1 MNRVLAEHEALY
13 ASIHHRD
20 GPPTAPLTS
29 DLIFPKLRGVG
40 GPPRALPPH
49 LKHEP
54 SHTQPQQQQHHHK
67 ALSHGGHHHHSHHH
81 HHHPPAD
88 PAAAAAAAAEL
99 SEKLLLPRP
108 LVTLPHLPMPV
119 KPTNRDLRLST
130 SLEEE
135 KMFGKKRVAMVLRPP
150 DVGI

>member
-1 MNRVLAEHEALY
+1 V
-13 ASIHHRD
+13 
-20 GPPTAPLTS
+20 
-29 DLIFPKLRGVG
+29 
-40 GPPRALPPH
+40 LPPH

-54 SHTQPQQQQHHHK
+54 SHPQQQQQQK
-67 ALSHGGHHHHSHHH
+67 ALSIGDHSHPHSH
-81 HHHPPAD
+81 NAHHHPPAD

-108 LVTLPHLPMPV
+108 LVTLPHLPLPV

-135 KMFGKKRVAMVLRPP
+135 KMYGKRRVAMVLPPP
-150 DVGI
+150 DLGI

>member
-1 MNRVLAEHEALY
+1 MY
-13 ASIHHRD
+13 ASVHHRD

-29 DLIFPKLRGVG
+29 DLVFPKLRGVG
-40 GPPRALPPH
+40 GPPRVLPPH

-54 SHTQPQQQQHHHK
+54 SHPQQQQQQK
-67 ALSHGGHHHHSHHH
+67 ALSIGDHSHPHSH
-81 HHHPPAD
+81 NAHHHPPAD

-108 LVTLPHLPMPV
+108 LVTLPHLPLPV

-135 KMFGKKRVAMVLRPP
+135 KMYGKRRVAMVLPPP
-150 DVGI
+150 DLGI